1 MLTQRTEQSWSSEY
15 QNSFETFKLGK
26 KKKKN
31 DYIISNL
38 VHPPNMN
45 VLPGNR
51 NLIDA

>member
-15 QNSFETFKLGK
+15 QNSFETIKLG

-45 VLPGNR
+45 VLPVNR